1 MTILSSSERAGTNI
15 QIGIDTMADVSYTEE
30 AKFPL
35 SGDGGRNWGAIING
49 VLTILD
55 RGLEVAFTAGEAISA
70 SDVVALKAADG
81 KMYKALASDSALTP
95 AIGVAPSD
103 VASGS
108 VGKVLGFGYMDVHTS
123 YSGGSSVD
131 FTAGDQVYVGS
142 VAGQVSATRN
152 SWGGPVGYAKA
163 DTNNSWDTRIMVRP
177 GYRRSE
183 LVRDIAVEKQAHFA
197 EEIWLGNLGAGET
210 INWTNGNNQAGVL
223 NANLALSF
231 TDPSGPCH
239 LTFRLIGDAV
249 GGHTATWPVATQ
261 WPSGGTPLAVSLS
274 PNYTDVFC
282 AYYNGAGAYYGTLAT
297 SFT

>member
-1 MTILSSSERAGTNI
+1 
-15 QIGIDTMADVSYTEE
+15 MAVDYTAE

-35 SGDGGRNWGAIING
+35 NEDGGGNWGAIING

-55 RGLEVAFTAGEAISA
+55 RGLEVSFTAGEAISA
-70 SDVVALKAADG
+70 GDVVALKAADG
-81 KMYKALASDSALTP
+81 KMYKALSTDSTLTP
-95 AIGVAPSD
+95 AIGIAPSD
-103 VASGS
+103 VSIAA
-108 VGKVLGFGYMDVHTS
+108 VGKVLGLGYIDVHTS
-123 YSGGSSVD
+123 YSGGSSVE

-142 VAGQVSATRN
+142 IAGQVAATRN

-163 DTNNSWDTRIMVRP
+163 DTDNSWDTRIMVRP
-177 GYRRSE
+177 GDRRSE

-223 NANLALSF
+223 DANLQLSF

-239 LTFRLIGDAV
+239 LTFRIIGDAV
-249 GGHTATWPVATQ
+249 GGHTVTWPVATK
-261 WPSGGTPLAVSLS
+261 WPSGGTPLAVSLGAS
-274 PNYTDVFC
+274 YTDIFC
-282 AYYNGAGAYYGTLAT
+282 GYYNGAGTYYGTLAT